1 MVRFVGGVRWR
12 NVAFYRNVR
21 LVVGSEV
28 VMTLMVWAG
37 AIVTV
42 FLIGYLVH
50 ALLNAERI

>member
-1 MVRFVGGVRWR
+1 
-12 NVAFYRNVR
+12 
-21 LVVGSEV
+21 
-28 VMTLMVWAG
+28 MTLMVWAG